1 MEISKDNFKTN
12 NDTTFQT
19 IKYVFQNINKQL
31 PKNFDEK
38 YIYQG
43 KILIDNFKI
52 DDNLNDPKEI
62 FSENFI
68 NEYNNL
74 FNDFYEIY
82 LELNSMNFDKNSRLD
97 YEFSVILFEFS
108 YKYILTYQNEI
119 NQEIDDY
126 NIKMCE
132 NEYVN
137 VIVNLIN
144 FLGSITYHQEMF
156 LDKLIE
162 DSYIKNMIRFLLNYN
177 KKIKINI
184 HYAFY
189 NIFDFFI
196 MHDSPKYNL
205 CIATYNL
212 FNLFEIYFKEKKNE
226 FHFLS
231 YIFRTISNC
240 LCCELEQYNNLI
252 YYHKT
257 FLSNLIDYYDIIT
270 DKAVMREYII
280 CIMNLTINK
289 NLNQLRNFYNRNPFK
304 IFDYILKCDFKKEG
318 DIYGYICEGYINYL
332 NFLRAEN
339 TKNLENFENLLK
351 NIEEEEKKIKNEI
364 KDHKK
369 KENDIVL
376 IDYSNFND
384 TYKTVFN
391 DNQNEIEN
399 IINIFNS
406 VKNKINLN
414 DYNLNFIK

>member
-74 FNDFYEIY
+74 FNDYYEIY

-108 YKYILTYQNEI
+108 YKYILTFQNEI

-132 NEYVN
+132 SEYLN

-177 KKIKINI
+177 EKIKINI

-212 FNLFEIYFKEKKNE
+212 FNLFEIYFKEKKND

-240 LCCELEQYNNLI
+240 LCC
-252 YYHKT
+252 
-257 FLSNLIDYYDIIT
+257 
-270 DKAVMREYII
+270 
-280 CIMNLTINK
+280 
-289 NLNQLRNFYNRNPFK
+289 
-304 IFDYILKCDFKKEG
+304 
-318 DIYGYICEGYINYL
+318 
-332 NFLRAEN
+332 
-339 TKNLENFENLLK
+339 
-351 NIEEEEKKIKNEI
+351 
-364 KDHKK
+364 
-369 KENDIVL
+369 
-376 IDYSNFND
+376 
-384 TYKTVFN
+384 
-391 DNQNEIEN
+391 
-399 IINIFNS
+399 
-406 VKNKINLN
+406 
-414 DYNLNFIK
+414 

>member
-1 MEISKDNFKTN
+1 MEISEDNFISN

-19 IKYVFQNINKQL
+19 VKYVFQNINKQL

-43 KILIDNFKI
+43 KILIDDFKI
-52 DDNLNDPKEI
+52 EDNLNDPKEI

-68 NEYNNL
+68 IEYIDL
-74 FNDFYEIY
+74 FDDFYEIY
-82 LELNSMNFDKNSRLD
+82 LELNSMNFDKESRLD
-97 YEFSVILFEFS
+97 YRFTVILFEFS
-108 YKYILTYQNEI
+108 YKYILIYQNDI
-119 NQEIDDY
+119 DKEIDD
-126 NIKMCE
+126 NIGKICE
-132 NEYVN
+132 DEYIN

-144 FLGSITYHQEMF
+144 FLGSIAYHQEMF

-177 KKIKINI
+177 KKIKLKI
-184 HYAFY
+184 HFAFY

-196 MHDSPKYNL
+196 MHDSQKYNL

-212 FNLFEIYFKEKKNE
+212 FNLFEMYFKENKND

-257 FLSNLIDYYDIIT
+257 FLNTLINYYDVIT

-289 NLNQLRNFYNRNPFK
+289 NLNQLKNFYNRNPFK
-304 IFDYILKCDFKKEG
+304 IFEYILKCDFKKEG

-332 NFLRAEN
+332 DFLKIEN
-339 TKNLENFENLLK
+339 NKNLEEFECLIKDIENEENLV
-351 NIEEEEKKIKNEI
+351 KNEI
-364 KDHKK
+364 KKYK
-369 KENDIVL
+369 KEEKDIL
-376 IDYSNFND
+376 LFNYSDFKD
-384 TYKTVFN
+384 TYKTVFK
-391 DNQNEIEN
+391 DNIDEIEN
-399 IINIFNS
+399 IKNTFKL
-406 VKNKINLN
+406 VKNQINLK
-414 DYNLNFIK
+414 DYNLNFIN